1 MNMNVTA
8 PTKAAP
14 LKARPAKRKSGGS
27 FKGELYRQSRAW
39 HGWLSAFAFLALMF
53 FAATGLLLNHP
64 EWFKPRVDDRPTEW
78 TVTLSRAELAK
89 AQGAADPA
97 KALAEAVG
105 RQRDLRGAYQSGEV
119 IDGEA
124 LIRLEGVTG
133 ASDLIVDLQ
142 TGQAEA
148 TISRAD
154 LVTTMNE
161 LHRGKNAGAV
171 WKAAIDVS
179 AIVILALSLIG
190 YVLFFSLRFRLR
202 TSLILT
208 GASLAVLAGV
218 FFLFVP

>member
-1 MNMNVTA
+1 MNMTVTA
-8 PTKAAP
+8 SKPT
-14 LKARPAKRKSGGS
+14 PAKPKRRSGGS

-53 FAATGLLLNHP
+53 FAVTGLLLNHP
-64 EWFKPRVDDRPTEW
+64 EWFTPKSDDKPAEW
-78 TVTLSRAELAK
+78 TITLSKPDLARAQA
-89 AQGAADPA
+89 AADPA
-97 KALAEAVG
+97 RALAEAVG
-105 RQRDLRGAYQSGEV
+105 RERKLRGAYQSGEI

-124 LIRLEGVTG
+124 MIRLEGVTG
-133 ASDLIVDLQ
+133 SSDLIVDLT
-142 TGQAEA
+142 TGAAEA
-148 TISRAD
+148 TVSRAD

-161 LHRGKNAGAV
+161 LHRGKNAGAA
-171 WKAAIDVS
+171 WKAVIDIS

-208 GASLAVLAGV
+208 GASLGVLAAV